1 MYLEIYPDVVFTLN
15 LIIDSLLL
23 LLIKIIIHKKCRI
36 LRLLSAAAIGGA
48 TAAFIN
54 LLPWLYYVFEDKQS
68 LSLLRV
74 IGGWIKPASLVCMVR
89 VAFGKMN
96 WMELLRLSILFFL
109 VTCFAGGFLNA
120 VYYHTGLRLA
130 LIQLNDSVIFSNIPM
145 GYLLTGFLGITLL
158 TVFLVWLRMNYH
170 GCNKEIYEIVL
181 LCEGRSMKAK
191 GLVDTGNC
199 LFDPISHKPVIIVEK
214 HVMEQLIPVECSS
227 LLQPDEVVRIQNET
241 QESQELLDQYRL
253 RFHLIPYRS
262 IGKEQGILPG
272 IVLDSI
278 QIKVGEET
286 CCQEKVT
293 AAIYNCALSAD
304 GEYQVIL
311 HKGLLEGK

>member
-23 LLIKIIIHKKCRI
+23 LLIKLIIHKKCRI
-36 LRLLSAAAIGGA
+36 MRLLSAAVIGGA
-48 TAAFIN
+48 TATFIN
-54 LLPWLYYVFEDKQS
+54 LLPWLYYVFDGTQS
-68 LSLLRV
+68 LWLLRL
-74 IGGWIKPASLVCMVR
+74 IGYWIKPASLVCMVR
-89 VAFGKMN
+89 VAFGKMK
-96 WMELLRLSILFFL
+96 WKELARLSIMLLL
-109 VTCFAGGFLNA
+109 VTCFAGGFFNA
-120 VYYHTGLRLA
+120 VYYHTGLRLS
-130 LIQLNDSVIFSNIPM
+130 LIQLNASLMFSNIPI
-145 GYLLTGFLGITLL
+145 GYLLAAFLGITLL
-158 TVFLVWLRMNYH
+158 TALLVWLRMKYH
-170 GCNKEIYEIVL
+170 GCKKDIYDIELI
-181 LCEGRSMKAK
+181 CEARRMKAK

-214 HVMEQLIPVECSS
+214 HVMEQLIPLECSS
-227 LLQPDEVVRIQNET
+227 LLQLDEVGRIQNEAAA
-241 QESQELLDQYRL
+241 SRELLDQYRS

-262 IGKEQGILPG
+262 IGKEQGVLPG
-272 IVLDSI
+272 IILDRI

-293 AAIYNCALSAD
+293 AAIYNCALSAG